1 MLVIKTRY
9 QCITLVNG
17 NEAAYVIRPLDG
29 LPLQARLRLGIR
41 QIREDCHHH
50 DCNKH
55 SAAKASDAWRA
66 IHLQSQTQQS
76 RTKGALQ
83 SVTEALSSLKRP
95 LSGIRK
101 EKASFNGGFF
111 NAVSWRG
118 STQMEQ
124 LIASSHWTDSS
135 ALTKARE
142 TWQFSNWSHSRQA
155 MVASKGND
163 CRIFKF
169 LPWASLLSLV
179 A

>member
-1 MLVIKTRY
+1 MFYFWFDRRHTETNSN
-9 QCITLVNG
+9 QSWPPQN
-17 NEAAYVIRPLDG
+17 
-29 LPLQARLRLGIR
+29 
-41 QIREDCHHH
+41 H
-50 DCNKH
+50 DKRKRCLESDS
-55 SAAKASDAWRA
+55 SAEPDPTEPN
-66 IHLQSQTQQS
+66 Q
-76 RTKGALQ
+76 GALQ
-83 SVTEALSSLKRP
+83 SVTEVLSSSKRP

-111 NAVSWRG
+111 NVVSWRG

-124 LIASSHWTDSS
+124 PIASSHWTDSS

-142 TWQFSNWSHSRQA
+142 TWRFSNWSHSRQA

>member
-1 MLVIKTRY
+1 MIAISTVPPKKAMLGERFICRARPNRAEPRGFTKRY
-9 QCITLVNG
+9 QSIKFFKATFERDPQRKSL
-17 NEAAYVIRPLDG
+17 
-29 LPLQARLRLGIR
+29 LQRR
-41 QIREDCHHH
+41 
-50 DCNKH
+50 
-55 SAAKASDAWRA
+55 
-66 IHLQSQTQQS
+66 
-76 RTKGALQ
+76 
-83 SVTEALSSLKRP
+83 
-95 LSGIRK
+95 
-101 EKASFNGGFF
+101 FF

-142 TWQFSNWSHSRQA
+142 TWRFSNWSHSRQA